1 MALVKTQTG
10 VTCPYASSAS
20 KFQEARDGGS
30 GYLVTTNNALEC
42 HGYLGLIPSNA
53 GFSNASLIR
62 NISVAFQARVT
73 NATTNGTGMA
83 NKNTVSCRIMIGDTS
98 TSNTLF
104 SFSGNNISLTSA
116 SETGSYVGVTGKNY
130 STTWLNP
137 SSAATITQ
145 TKDLLVS
152 NAVLG
157 VDVYVKSSYKA
168 WNETYNWVNAVKFT
182 YDLYIR
188 NYVTFQG
195 SGVVTSTTI
204 YDHGTV
210 PSAPTV
216 QAATGKKFSGW
227 RSSLDNKLYQTP
239 PACTGYDVTYTAE
252 YQDIDYHVGL
262 LAVNTD
268 NTALD
273 VGNKLTG
280 GGTYQI
286 DDTFA
291 IAADAG
297 DTTVSGNT
305 FLFADWTFQDAN
317 GNDMFLD
324 ESGHATHFKN
334 EALASLTV
342 SADTISAWWPA
353 PAASGEHQGEYW
365 IYGIAHYYQVYDI
378 ALSIKTDTLSD
389 PAGLGKE
396 GVTLMQIISDGV
408 THDFTKAQVVAGVT
422 ARVTNKTI
430 EIRTTVTSA
439 QEYSVYSMGCGGIS
453 SDKLISSWEQNTY
466 VARGDWESSTGYFYL
481 RFNKQYFDI
490 TINGDTD
497 QVVKVYRIG
506 SNNTRTLISPTHI
519 ARESKI
525 VIEADAN
532 AMLQTT
538 SDTAVSTIS
547 PDVSG
552 NTSVSGGI
560 GTITSLLQNHTI
572 AVTRTQVTCTV
583 TKIINSDGYDPVE
596 EATSVVRSNPY
607 QYIVTEES
615 GWTISSATLTMR
627 GTQIQSWQNV
637 TSIDYTIQSVT
648 GNCVLTVRR
657 VQDPQAYVT
666 IQTPPSHYGT
676 VDVTS
681 ATSILKSQFTGFVI
695 QSITALPAYEVVSA
709 TYQWIAGTT
718 IVGTGTIDPT
728 AGATIQY
735 PSATIP
741 SDQDV
746 VLVVDV
752 QYRKNIIYYSH
763 KPNDPKRPQSLWYT
777 PVGQTP
783 QSVAAVFA
791 QTADHKLPIL
801 LFGIPEDWIFTEQVN
816 QNLSYTADIVRG
828 TLMIES
834 TGDLSSYH
842 SAATSPWADYK
853 DSVSVVTISD
863 GCTGIDPNMFVDM
876 TALETIVVPDNLA
889 DTAFPLAANTDE
901 RLNIYCRS
909 DDEAANYTFTVED
922 ERLVVSYGDNS

>member
-1 MALVKTQTG
+1 MATFDISIGTVWDWPNWGTLFNQHSSDTKTYSNLSSPDTAKSLSRACRLTKVSLSASASRDGADNKVYLHCVVKLPDGTTVIDATQT
-10 VTCPYASSAS
+10 VPKSAG
-20 KFQEARDGGS
+20 KLT
-30 GYLVTTNNALEC
+30 YN
-42 HGYLGLIPSNA
+42 
-53 GFSNASLIR
+53 
-62 NISVAFQARVT
+62 
-73 NATTNGTGMA
+73 
-83 NKNTVSCRIMIGDTS
+83 
-98 TSNTLF
+98 SNTLDYTDDATIF
-104 SFSGNNISLTSA
+104 GDSAGAYQATFTISRESSVYYERHYNTSSATLTMTYEPGAYVKFYDNTLFGGSQVGDMQTCQNGAKPKWQAPPTHTGYVFTGWKLGNNDPYTSA
-116 SETGSYVGVTGKNY
+116 NAFPATGSTDLSFVAQY
-130 STTWLNP
+130 
-137 SSAATITQ
+137 TQ
-145 TKDLLVS
+145 IS
-152 NAVLG
+152 
-157 VDVYVKSSYKA
+157 
-168 WNETYNWVNAVKFT
+168 
-182 YDLYIR
+182 
-188 NYVTFQG
+188 
-195 SGVVTSTTI
+195 
-204 YDHGTV
+204 
-210 PSAPTV
+210 
-216 QAATGKKFSGW
+216 
-227 RSSLDNKLYQTP
+227 
-239 PACTGYDVTYTAE
+239 
-252 YQDIDYHVGL
+252 YHVGL
-262 LAVNTD
+262 SAVSS
-268 NTALD
+268 A
-273 VGNKLTG
+273 GNSLNAGDKISG
-280 GGTYQI
+280 SGTYQI
-286 DDTFA
+286 DDTFT
-291 IAADAG
+291 IAADTG
-297 DTTVSGNT
+297 DTTVDSNI
-305 FLFADWTFQDAN
+305 FLFDYWTFQDAN

-324 ESGHATHFKN
+324 DSGNATHFNN

-342 SADTISAWWPA
+342 SADTIPAWWPT

-396 GVTLMQIISDGV
+396 GVTSMQIISNGV
-408 THDFTKAQVVAGVT
+408 TQSFTNTQVIAGVT
-422 ARVTNKTI
+422 ARVTSKTV
-430 EIRTTVTSA
+430 EIRVTVTSA
-439 QEYSVYSMGCGGIS
+439 QEYSVYSVGCGGTQY
-453 SDKLISSWEQNTY
+453 DKLTSSWEQNTH
-466 VARGDWESSTGYFYL
+466 VTRGDWESSTGYFYL

-519 ARESKI
+519 ARASKI

-552 NTSVSGGI
+552 NTSVADGI

-572 AVTRTQVTCTV
+572 AVTRTQATCTV
-583 TKIINSDGYDPVE
+583 AKIINSDGYDPVKE
-596 EATSVVRSNPY
+596 YPSIVRSNPY
-607 QYIVTEES
+607 QYIVTAES

-637 TSIDYTIQSVT
+637 ESIDYTIQSVT
-648 GNCVLTVRR
+648 GNCVLTVKR

-666 IQTPPSHYGT
+666 IQTPTSAYGT
-676 VDVTS
+676 VNVTS

-695 QSITALPAYEVVSA
+695 QSITALPAYEVVAA

-728 AGATIQY
+728 EGATIQY

-752 QYRKNIIYYSH
+752 QYRKNIIYYSQ

-783 QSVAAVFA
+783 KSVTAVFA

-828 TLMIES
+828 TLVIES

-853 DSVSVVTISD
+853 DNVSVVTISD

-876 TALETIVVPDNLA
+876 AALETIVVPDNLV
-889 DTAFPLAANTDE
+889 DTVFPLAANTDE

-909 DDEAANYTFTVED
+909 DDDAANYIFTVED

>member
-1 MALVKTQTG
+1 MPTILLSTTG
-10 VTCPYASSAS
+10 ENWQNFSSKSADVDDKVFTLTNEVTSLSSACRLDSLRLYISSHTDLSSAPNLSYTVYYPDGNFSGSFGFPKQDNDGAQWSSSHSVS
-20 KFQEARDGGS
+20 KSGSQYFGGS
-30 GYLVTTNNALEC
+30 VAQNAYRIHHEVPKSIMTWYHYGIGELKLELTYTKRNWVTFKNSDGTTLK
-42 HGYLGLIPSNA
+42 
-53 GFSNASLIR
+53 
-62 NISVAFQARVT
+62 
-73 NATTNGTGMA
+73 ATTAYDVGAQPVLPYSNPNPDTGYQ
-83 NKNTVSCRIMIGDTS
+83 
-98 TSNTLF
+98 F
-104 SFSGNNISLTSA
+104 
-116 SETGSYVGVTGKNY
+116 VGWK
-130 STTWLNP
+130 
-137 SSAATITQ
+137 
-145 TKDLLVS
+145 
-152 NAVLG
+152 
-157 VDVYVKSSYKA
+157 
-168 WNETYNWVNAVKFT
+168 
-182 YDLYIR
+182 
-188 NYVTFQG
+188 
-195 SGVVTSTTI
+195 
-204 YDHGTV
+204 
-210 PSAPTV
+210 
-216 QAATGKKFSGW
+216 
-227 RSSLDNKLYQTP
+227 SSLDNYTYLPSKIP
-239 PACTGYDVTYTAE
+239 PANGSDVTYTAM
-252 YQDIDYHVGL
+252 YQPIDYHVGL
-262 LAVNTD
+262 SAVSSAGSSLN
-268 NTALD
+268 
-273 VGNKLTG
+273 VGDKLTG

-286 DDTFA
+286 ADTFS
-291 IAADAG
+291 IAAYAG
-297 DTTVSGNT
+297 DTTVDSNI
-305 FLFADWTFQDAN
+305 FLIDYWTFQDAN

-324 ESGHATHFKN
+324 ESGHATHFNN

-353 PAASGEHQGEYW
+353 PAASGDHQGEYW

-396 GVTLMQIISDGV
+396 GVTSMQIISNGV
-408 THDFTKAQVVAGVT
+408 THSFTNAQVVAGVT
-422 ARVTNKTI
+422 VRVTNKTV

-439 QEYSVYSMGCGGIS
+439 QEYSVYSVGCGGTQY
-453 SDKLISSWEQNTY
+453 DKLISSWEQNTY
-466 VARGDWESSTGYFYL
+466 VTRGDWESSTGYFYL

-538 SDTAVSTIS
+538 SDTAVSAFD
-547 PDVSG
+547 PEVSG
-552 NTSVSGGI
+552 NTSISDGV
-560 GTITSLLQNHTI
+560 GTIASLLQDHTVD
-572 AVTRTQVTCTV
+572 VTRTQVTCTV
-583 TKIINSDGYDPVE
+583 TKNINSDGYDPVE

-607 QYIVTEES
+607 QYIVAAES

-637 TSIDYTIQSVT
+637 ESIDYTIQSVT
-648 GNCVLTVRR
+648 GNCVLTVHR
-657 VQDPQAYVT
+657 VQDPRAYVT
-666 IQTPPSHYGT
+666 IQTPPSQYGT

-735 PSATIP
+735 PSSTIP

-746 VLVVDV
+746 VLVVGV

-783 QSVAAVFA
+783 QSVTAVFA

-801 LFGIPEDWIFTEQVN
+801 LFGIPEDWIFTEQVD
-816 QNLSYTADIVRG
+816 QNLSYTADLVRG

-876 TALETIVVPDNLA
+876 AALETIVVPDNLV
-889 DTAFPLAANTDE
+889 DTVFPLAANTDE

-909 DDEAANYTFTVED
+909 DDEAANYIFTVED